1 MNYIAET
8 TRLKNNRVLY
18 PHIATLL
25 LLAAIIGT
33 GSCKQ
38 PGQAPVPGKQQA
50 AEIPDPVPPQNI
62 MSVAPSET
70 DNSVE
75 AELASFKVADGYKI
89 ELYAS
94 ESLGIA
100 NPVAMR
106 WDERGRL
113 WVLCT
118 TTYPHPELGKKP
130 NDKLF
135 ILEDRNNDGIADTS
149 SVFADSLNIPLGFEL
164 GHGGVY
170 MGQQTELIFLEDT
183 DNDGKADKRSVIF
196 SGFGTGD
203 LHQTINSFTWSPGG
217 DLFFS
222 QGHNIYSRIETPWGI
237 KRQNR
242 AGIWRY
248 RPYTGK
254 LDNFFDWSTASVN
267 PWGMNFDDWGN
278 MFHKANDPPL
288 YYSVPGL
295 IENSKRTYL
304 PEIGSLEIKGSG
316 LAIVRTGHMP
326 KDLQGDFIMAGY
338 YNNRVERMK
347 VSDDASGFKA
357 RLVEPLVISANR
369 SFRPVEV
376 HVGPDG
382 AIYVLDWY
390 DPIIGHYQASLRHP
404 DRDKLRGR
412 IWRITAKGRPLMKQP
427 QLANQPVAELLNHLK
442 SREFWVRYQVKRL
455 LAAAPKDTVIAAVN
469 AWIQKLDPN
478 DIAYE
483 HHLVEA
489 AGVLESHDTVN
500 ESLVTRLMKGK
511 QPGAR
516 AYAAQVIS
524 KWYDRMADPLHA
536 LRLLINDSNPRV
548 RLHALVAL
556 SYIKEEQS
564 IAIAA
569 EIFDHPTDRFIHYA
583 WEKTVYA
590 LHPVWEKALREGNIR
605 FRKPAHLA
613 HVIAGDPPAWFPANR
628 LTQLIAL
635 KEVPATEKTG
645 LLLALAQADN
655 GAYVNDVIQRGTELK
670 DAVLLDKLSALGP
683 QPLSDK
689 AAGYLTELLS
699 PANAAPLKLAVMKLV
714 RHWQIKQAGA
724 TVGQLVQNKSQ
735 DSKIRAAAIQ
745 AFAQLEGVSAVPLLK
760 TQVSTG
766 DSPREIK
773 LAALKSLSALDLKLA
788 TGLTV
793 DEIQRSA
800 KTVEEMLEIISPVIE
815 QQGGVALI
823 TSQVKEQTISAE
835 AARLM
840 LEALANRGTEA
851 PGLRAQLNAIAGR
864 ISTVPAGYDSDYI
877 SQLIKSVKE
886 RGDASRGEQLYL
898 RLSSCAS
905 CHTINGKGGHIGP
918 NLSALGRGLSPEEI
932 AIEVLWPS
940 QNIKEGYSRV
950 TAETATGEIIQGIK
964 LAEDADNIQIKTAT
978 SGNVSVS
985 KKSLKHFE
993 EEGSLMPAGLLDGV
1007 GKEELADLIKYL
1019 SMLGRENK

>member
-1 MNYIAET
+1 MDHISEIIPLKSN
-8 TRLKNNRVLY
+8 RLRY
-18 PHIATLL
+18 SRRIMPL
-25 LLAAIIGT
+25 LLAAAVGIC
-33 GSCKQ
+33 SCLQ
-38 PGQAPVPGKQQA
+38 PAQAPVPAEQQT
-50 AEIPDPVPPQNI
+50 EKIPEPVPQQNI
-62 MSVAPSET
+62 MSVAQVET

-75 AELASFKVADGYKI
+75 AELASFKVADGYKV

-118 TTYPHPELGKKP
+118 TTYPQPEPGKKP

-135 ILEDRNNDGIADTS
+135 ILEDTNNDGIADTS
-149 SVFADSLNIPLGFEL
+149 SVFADSLVIPLGFEL

-183 DNDGKADKRSVIF
+183 DNNDKADRRSVIF

-248 RPYTGK
+248 RPTTGK

-295 IENSKRTYL
+295 IEDSKRSYL

-316 LAIVRTGHMP
+316 LAIVRTAHLP
-326 KDLQGDFIMAGY
+326 NNLQGDFIMAGY

-347 VSDDASGFKA
+347 VSDDGSGFKA
-357 RLVEPLVISANR
+357 RLVEPLVISASR

-376 HVGPDG
+376 HIGPDG

-412 IWRITAKGRPLMKQP
+412 IWRITAKDSPLVKRPELAGRP
-427 QLANQPVAELLNHLK
+427 AAEWLDHLK
-442 SREFWVRYQVKRL
+442 SPEFWVRYQVKRL
-455 LAAAPKDTVIAAVN
+455 LAAAPGDTVVAAVN
-469 AWIQKLDPN
+469 VWIQKLDPK
-478 DIAYE
+478 DRAYE

-489 AGVLESHDTVN
+489 AGVLESHDAVN
-500 ESLVTRLMKGK
+500 ENVVTRLMKAK

-524 KWYDRMADPLHA
+524 RWHDRMADPLQA
-536 LRLLINDSNPRV
+536 LRLLVNDNNPRV

-556 SYIKEEQS
+556 SYIHDAQS
-564 IAIAA
+564 IAVAA
-569 EIFDHPTDRFIHYA
+569 EMFDHPTDQFLLYA
-583 WEKTVYA
+583 WDKTVYT
-590 LHPVWEKALREGNIR
+590 LRPVWEKALQQGNIR
-605 FRKPAHLA
+605 FSKPAHLA
-613 HVIAGDPPAWFPANR
+613 HVIAGDPPDWFPAHR
-628 LTQLIAL
+628 LTELIGMND
-635 KEVPATEKTG
+635 VPASEKTG
-645 LLLALAQADN
+645 LLLALAQADS
-655 GAYVNDVIQRGTELK
+655 GAHVNDVIRRGAALK
-670 DAVLLDKLSALGP
+670 DAELLNRLAALPP
-683 QPLSDK
+683 QPLSDE
-689 AAGYLTELLS
+689 AAGHLTAVLDG
-699 PANAAPLKLAVMKLV
+699 ANAAPLKLAAIALLK
-714 RHWQIKQAGA
+714 RWQIRQAGT
-724 TVGQLVQNKSQ
+724 TVGELVQNKSQ
-735 DSKIRAAAIQ
+735 AVEVRAAAIQ
-745 AFAQLEGVSAVPLLK
+745 ALAQLEGERAVPLLK
-760 TQVSTG
+760 TQVGSAN
-766 DSPREIK
+766 SAREIK
-773 LAALKSLSALDLKLA
+773 LAALKSLGVLDLSLA
-788 TGLTV
+788 AGLTV
-793 DEIQRSA
+793 DEVERS
-800 KTVEEMLEIISPVIE
+800 KTVEEMLEIISPVAE
-815 QQGGVALI
+815 QQGGIELI
-823 TSQVKEQTISAE
+823 TGRIKEQPVSAS
-835 AARLM
+835 AAGLL
-840 LEALANRGTEA
+840 LEALAHKGIEA
-851 PGLRAQLNAIAGR
+851 PDLRSQLNTIAGKTA
-864 ISTVPAGYDSDYI
+864 TVPAAYDGDYI
-877 SQLIKSVKE
+877 SQLIKIVKE
-886 RGDASRGEQLYL
+886 KGDAARGSQVYQ

-905 CHTINGKGGHIGP
+905 CHTIHGKGGNIGP

-950 TAETATGEIIQGIK
+950 TATTAGGEIIQGIR
-964 LAEDADNIQIKTAT
+964 LAEDAEDIRIRTAT
-978 SGNVSVS
+978 DGNVSVS
-985 KKSLKHFE
+985 KKGLKHIE
-993 EEGSLMPAGLLDGV
+993 EAGSLMPAGLLDGT
-1007 GKEELADLIKYL
+1007 GREDIADLIKYL
-1019 SMLGRENK
+1019 SMLGREEQ

>member
-1 MNYIAET
+1 MNYISGT
-8 TRLKNNRVLY
+8 TRLKNNPLLHWRMV
-18 PHIATLL
+18 TL
-25 LLAAIIGT
+25 LLAAALCC
-33 GSCKQ
+33 GSCHQ
-38 PGQAPVPGKQQA
+38 AEQAPVPGKLKA
-50 AEIPDPVPPQNI
+50 SEMPDPVPPQNI

-75 AELASFKVADGYKI
+75 AELASFKVADGYNI
-89 ELYAS
+89 ALYAS

-118 TTYPHPELGKKP
+118 TTYPQPEPGKKP

-135 ILEDRNNDGIADTS
+135 ILEDTDSDGVADTS
-149 SVFADSLNIPLGFEL
+149 TVFADSLIIPLGFEL

-170 MGQQTELIFLEDT
+170 MGQQTELLFLEDSN
-183 DNDGKADKRSVIF
+183 NDGRADRRSVIF

-248 RPYTGK
+248 RPATGK

-295 IENSKRTYL
+295 IENSKRSYL

-316 LAIVRTGHMP
+316 LAIVRTAHMP
-326 KDLQGDFIMAGY
+326 EGLQGDFIMAGY

-347 VSDDASGFKA
+347 ISDDGSGFKA
-357 RLVEPLVISANR
+357 RLAEPLVISSSR

-376 HVGPDG
+376 HIGPDG

-412 IWRITAKGRPLMKQP
+412 IWRITAKERPLVKPP
-427 QLANQPVAELLNHLK
+427 QLAGRTVAEWLDHLK
-442 SREFWVRYQVKRL
+442 SPEFWVRYQVKRL
-455 LAAAPKDTVIAAVN
+455 LAAAPADTVVAATN
-469 AWIQKLDPN
+469 AWIQKLDPK

-489 AGVLESHDTVN
+489 AGVLESHDAVN
-500 ESLVTRLMKGK
+500 EGLVARLVKGK

-516 AYAAQVIS
+516 GYAAQVIA
-524 KWYDRMADPLHA
+524 KWHDRMTDPLHA

-556 SYIKEEQS
+556 SYIHDEQS

-569 EIFDHPTDRFIHYA
+569 QMFDHPTDQFLLYA
-583 WEKTVYA
+583 WEKAVYT
-590 LHPVWEKALREGNIR
+590 LRPVWEEALRLGNIR
-605 FRKPAHLA
+605 FSKPAHLA
-613 HVIAGDPPAWFPANR
+613 HVIAGDPPAWFPAGR
-628 LTQLIAL
+628 LAELAGL
-635 KEVPATEKTG
+635 KDVPASEKTG
-645 LLLALAQADN
+645 LLLALAQADS
-655 GAYVNDVIQRGTELK
+655 GAHVNDVVRRGTGLK
-670 DAVLLDKLSALGP
+670 DAVLFDELSALRP
-683 QPLSDK
+683 QPLSNE
-689 AAGYLTELLS
+689 AAGGLVQLLDA
-699 PANAAPLKLAVMKLV
+699 ANTTALKLAVIKLLKQ
-714 RHWQIKQAGA
+714 WQIEQAGN
-724 TVGQLVQNKSQ
+724 TVDQLVQDRSQ
-735 DSKIRAAAIQ
+735 DIEVRAAAIQ
-745 AFAQLEGVSAVPLLK
+745 AMAQLSGERAVPLLEK
-760 TQVSTG
+760 QVSN
-766 DSPREIK
+766 SNNPPAIR
-773 LAALKSLSALDLKLA
+773 LAALKSLGGLDLSLA
-788 TGLTV
+788 TRLTV
-793 DEIQRSA
+793 DEMQRS
-800 KTVEEMLEIISPVIE
+800 KTVEEMLELISPVTE
-815 QQGGVALI
+815 QQGGVARL
-823 TSQVKEQTISAE
+823 TSQVNKQSISGETAS
-835 AARLM
+835 LV
-840 LEALANRGTEA
+840 LEALARKGIEA
-851 PGLRAQLNAIAGR
+851 PALRGQLNAVAGKA
-864 ISTVPAGYDSDYI
+864 STVPAGYDSDYI
-877 SQLIKSVKE
+877 NRLMKLVKE
-886 RGDASRGEQLYL
+886 NGDAARGGQVYL
-898 RLSSCAS
+898 RHPSCGA
-905 CHTINGKGGHIGP
+905 CHTINGKGGNIGP

-950 TAETATGEIIQGIK
+950 TAETTGGAIIQGIR
-964 LAEDADNIQIKTAT
+964 LAEDADNIHIKTAT
-978 SGNVSVS
+978 GGNVSVS
-985 KKSLKHFE
+985 KKSLKHLE
-993 EEGSLMPAGLLDGV
+993 EAGSLMPGGLLDGTER
-1007 GKEELADLIKYL
+1007 EELADLIKYL
-1019 SMLGRENK
+1019 SMLGREEK